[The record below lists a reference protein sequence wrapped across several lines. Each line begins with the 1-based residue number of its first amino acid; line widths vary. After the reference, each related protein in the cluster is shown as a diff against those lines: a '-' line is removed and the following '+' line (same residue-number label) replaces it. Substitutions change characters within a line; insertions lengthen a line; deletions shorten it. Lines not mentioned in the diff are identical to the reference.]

1 MARLET
7 GGGSEYSPDI
17 QKVFDYLKKLLAD
30 GKKLD
35 LSLDEIKKKAKTP
48 KVLNATVSAL
58 IKREQKNL
66 AILRQRYHSMK
77 EKENN

>member
-17 QKVFDYLKKLLAD
+17 QIVFDYLKKLLAD

-35 LSLDEIKKKAKTP
+35 ISIDEIKKKE
-48 KVLNATVSAL
+48 
-58 IKREQKNL
+58 IK
-66 AILRQRYHSMK
+66 Y
-77 EKENN
+77 EKSI